1 MSSAST
7 STPDPVRTQRPDRAP
22 PGPLASR
29 MLGARPQ
36 QAVGRSWIAAAAVGL
51 LFLGLGG
58 AWLWQDEQGRVA
70 LAREQAL
77 HLATSHAQVLQ
88 RNVERMLSA
97 NYALAAMVRAG
108 NGRVENFDV
117 SARELLVSGPRFL
130 ALSIA
135 PGGVVQHVV
144 PHAGNEK
151 LVGFDALNDP
161 AQRTD
166 ARFARDSGRL
176 RVAGP
181 MALAQGGVGVVSR
194 LPVFL
199 PDATDKPRF
208 WGFTNV
214 TFRLDDLLYGVAL
227 TDLNQRG
234 YDYQL
239 WRLQSDTGGRHLI
252 AGSTGA
258 VSLPQPVRHSLEV
271 SDNAWNLDVA
281 PAGGWHD
288 GNRLA
293 RRGAALVLVSLVL
306 AYLAKLLV
314 DQSANRA
321 WLEAEVVVRTAEIQA
336 TQDQLTSTLD
346 AIRDPM
352 FDADLNGL
360 IHAYRAASGGALADL
375 VGDPV
380 GQDFHAILPDGPARV
395 VMEALQT
402 AHRKAYS
409 QGEQI
414 ALRVGD
420 NTRWFELSVARK
432 AVAAG
437 AAPRFVVMV
446 RDITGHKKA
455 KREARRLAF
464 YDPLTDLPNRR
475 LLQDRLGHALST
487 AARNQHQGAL
497 LLIDLDNFKALNDT
511 LGHDKGDLMLQQVAR
526 RLTASV
532 RDCDTVAR
540 LGGDEFVVL
549 VDDLGPSQS
558 EAVANATAVAQKIVA
573 LLSQPYDIAG
583 REHRSST
590 SVGVS
595 LFGANTGTLEETL
608 KRSDVALYQAK
619 SAGRNTLRFFDPDMQ
634 AAVEARAA
642 LEADLRDALAGGE
655 FALHYQPQVGPDG
668 EVIGAEALLRW
679 THAVRGAVS
688 PGEFIPVAEQ
698 CGLIGDLGQWV
709 LETACAQLRRWADNP
724 LSAALTLAVNVSVHQ
739 FRQSDFVARV
749 LTAVQQA
756 GANPNQL
763 KLEITESM
771 FAHDL
776 EDIIT
781 KMVALKA
788 QGVGFSLD
796 DFGTGYSS
804 LSYLKRLPLD
814 QLKIDQSF
822 VRDVLTDPNDAAIA
836 RTIVALGQ
844 SLGLAVIAE
853 GVETCGQRDFLAKHG
868 CNYCQGYLISRP
880 LAEQQFDAFLRGPRL

>member
-1 MSSAST
+1 MSI
-7 STPDPVRTQRPDRAP
+7 VRAP
-22 PGPLASR
+22 DEAMASPVLR
-29 MLGARPQ
+29 HGVAARSRQP
-36 QAVGRSWIAAAAVGL
+36 VGRAWLAAAAIGL
-51 LFLGLGG
+51 ASLGLGS
-58 AWLWQDEQGRVA
+58 AWLWQHEQGRVA
-70 LAREQAL
+70 LARELAL
-77 HLATSHAQVLQ
+77 HLAKSHAQVLQ

-97 NYALAAMVRAG
+97 NHALAAMVWAG
-108 NGRVENFDV
+108 NGRVDNFDAA
-117 SARELLVSGPRFL
+117 ARELLVADPRFL
-130 ALSIA
+130 ALSIS

-144 PHAGNEK
+144 PRAGNEK
-151 LVGFDALNDP
+151 LIGFDALNDP
-161 AQRTD
+161 AQRDD
-166 ARFARDSGRL
+166 ARFARDTGRL

-181 MALAQGGVGVVSR
+181 MALAQGGIGVVSR
-194 LPVFL
+194 LPVFM
-199 PDATDKPRF
+199 PDATGKSRF

-214 TFRLDDLLYGVAL
+214 TYRLEDLLQGVAL
-227 TDLNQRG
+227 GDLNQQG
-234 YDYQL
+234 YHYQL
-239 WRLQSDTGGRHLI
+239 WRVQADSGARRLI
-252 AGSTGA
+252 AASSDNVA
-258 VSLPQPVRHSLEV
+258 MLQPVRYSLEV
-271 SDNAWNLDVA
+271 SDNAWNLDMV
-281 PAGGWHD
+281 PVVGWHD
-288 GNRLA
+288 GARLGWA
-293 RRGAALVLVSLVL
+293 AGALALVSLML

-314 DQSANRA
+314 DQWANRA
-321 WLEAEVVVRTAEIQA
+321 WLESEVAVRTAEMQA

-352 FDADLNGL
+352 FDVDLHGR
-360 IHAYRAASGGALADL
+360 IHAYRAASGGVLDGL
-375 VGDPV
+375 VEDPV
-380 GQDFHAILPDGPARV
+380 GMDFHAVLPDAPARV

-402 AHRKAYS
+402 AHRKGYA
-409 QGEQI
+409 QGEQMSVRI
-414 ALRVGD
+414 GD
-420 NTRWFELSVARK
+420 HTRWFELSVARK

-455 KREARRLAF
+455 KREVRRLAF
-464 YDPLTDLPNRR
+464 YDPLTELPNRR
-475 LLQDRLGHALST
+475 LLQDRLEHALTT
-487 AARNQHQGAL
+487 AARSQHQGAL

-511 LGHDKGDLMLQQVAR
+511 LGHDKGDLLLQQVAR

-549 VDDLGPSQS
+549 VDDLGAGQA
-558 EAVANATAVAQKIVA
+558 EAVANATAVAQKIVV
-573 LLSQPYDIAG
+573 LLNQPYDIAG

-595 LFGANTGTLEETL
+595 LFGAGTGTMEETL

-642 LEADLRDALAGGE
+642 LEVDLRLALARDE
-655 FALHYQPQVGPDG
+655 FALHYQPQVGPDNL
-668 EVIGAEALLRW
+668 VIGAEALLRW
-679 THAVRGAVS
+679 THAVRGPVS

-709 LETACAQLRRWADNP
+709 LETACAQLRRWADDP
-724 LSAALTLAVNVSVHQ
+724 LSASLTLAVNVSVHQ

-771 FAHDL
+771 FVHDL

-853 GVETCGQRDFLAKHG
+853 GVETRGQRDFLAEHG
-868 CNYCQGYLISRP
+868 CTHCQGYLISRP
-880 LAEQQFDAFLRGPRL
+880 LPAQEFDAFLRHAGL